1 MSVQEDLFADLNE
14 ALQVVRQDTGAEEA
28 NWSSINQLTQ
38 ITAQPSIGARL
49 AGRRSVSLV
58 PLTPVRRGTGA
69 ARSGRLILCPN
80 EAAHAISF
88 APKRSKKMTQPA
100 PLDIGVK
107 RREASSMQPPRRAI
121 VLVASGVRGRQ

>member
-14 ALQVVRQDTGAEEA
+14 ALPVVRQDTGAEEA

-38 ITAQPSIGARL
+38 RTAQPSIGA
-49 AGRRSVSLV
+49 GMRSVSLV
-58 PLTPVRRGTGA
+58 PLTPVRRDTGA

-80 EAAHAISF
+80 EAAHVISC
-88 APKRSKKMTQPA
+88 APKRSKKMTQPV
-100 PLDIGVK
+100 PLDTGVK
-107 RREASSMQPPRRAI
+107 RSEALSMQPPRRAI